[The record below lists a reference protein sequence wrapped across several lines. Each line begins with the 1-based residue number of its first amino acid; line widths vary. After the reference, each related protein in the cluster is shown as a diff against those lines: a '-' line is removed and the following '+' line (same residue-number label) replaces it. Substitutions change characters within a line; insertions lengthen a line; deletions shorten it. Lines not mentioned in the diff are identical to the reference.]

1 MRILFLV
8 RSLEVGG
15 AERQLVLVARGL
27 ARRGHQV
34 SVAVFW
40 K

>member
-1 MRILFLV
+1 MRILFLI

-15 AERQLVLVARGL
+15 AERQLVLLANGL

-34 SVAVFW
+34 AVAVFLC
-40 K
+40 